1 MDAPDTGA
9 SSSQDTAAMD
19 AQLLDAPTRPNTP
32 TMDASSSQDTAASSL
47 SASRATVGVKRGRP
61 DPAQPEAVE
70 AEVCTICLSAL
81 VDGQSD
87 GEAIRTLRC
96 GHRFHEGCIEEWL
109 PRQALC
115 PCCRQP
121 VRPPC
126 RVIIRGIELE
136 VAFADESEPCLVLIS
151 RACAAFA
158 DRYPVFTF
166 RFPLPTTLRASSVRV
181 RVGGD
186 PSAEPVP
193 LPGGC
198 AATSIAKLVTLDPAR
213 RLPALLLVEP
223 RHPRS
228 PPHGFSYAR
237 TLLPLPPLR
246 VWHGPRGT
254 DAYYARRPGWAEAAV
269 EEHENGRCGWSRRRR
284 VVELEAELSQ
294 QHDDDATADAVWEP
308 RRRAHVFL
316 RQALLAYCAGE
327 VGPKALFDE
336 GEGPLQGPVGTT
348 HVSLPA
354 CREHEEAAIE
364 AEARAELPLC
374 LYGCPFQLEFH
385 GAIHFLCH
393 LLVESGVVQR
403 PTREPQGGA
412 FELLRPHIQMA
423 HLKHPDMPAIAGVAE
438 QSTFRASCRHKMLSA
453 LADGARRS
461 WEPFRSRPLPL
472 ILLSVSGA
480 GMLLLINPEAPAVA
494 GKLPHLELDERV
506 IELPGVEACIH
517 AFGEGDEVAPPSLAE

>member
-1 MDAPDTGA
+1 M
-9 SSSQDTAAMD
+9 
-19 AQLLDAPTRPNTP
+19 
-32 TMDASSSQDTAASSL
+32 
-47 SASRATVGVKRGRP
+47 
-61 DPAQPEAVE
+61 
-70 AEVCTICLSAL
+70 CTICLSAL

-158 DRYPVFTF
+158 DRYPVPARPHPFAHTRLCSPRWPSLALSPLRQVFTF

-284 VVELEAELSQ
+284 VLRARGGGERGGVSATSRGLPTGGRARGGAEP
-294 QHDDDATADAVWEP
+294 AA
-308 RRRAHVFL
+308 RRRRDGGRGL
-316 RQALLAYCAGE
+316 
-327 VGPKALFDE
+327 
-336 GEGPLQGPVGTT
+336 
-348 HVSLPA
+348 
-354 CREHEEAAIE
+354 
-364 AEARAELPLC
+364 
-374 LYGCPFQLEFH
+374 
-385 GAIHFLCH
+385 GA
-393 LLVESGVVQR
+393 SGVD
-403 PTREPQGGA
+403 
-412 FELLRPHIQMA
+412 L
-423 HLKHPDMPAIAGVAE
+423 D
-438 QSTFRASCRHKMLSA
+438 
-453 LADGARRS
+453 RS
-461 WEPFRSRPLPL
+461 E
-472 ILLSVSGA
+472 
-480 GMLLLINPEAPAVA
+480 
-494 GKLPHLELDERV
+494 
-506 IELPGVEACIH
+506 
-517 AFGEGDEVAPPSLAE
+517 

>member
-1 MDAPDTGA
+1 MDAPG
-9 SSSQDTAAMD
+9 TA
-19 AQLLDAPTRPNTP
+19 
-32 TMDASSSQDTAASSL
+32 ASSSQDTAASSL

-61 DPAQPEAVE
+61 DSAQPEAVE
-70 AEVCTICLSAL
+70 AEACTICLSAL
-81 VDGQSD
+81 IDGQSD
-87 GEAIRTLRC
+87 GEAVRTLRC

-186 PSAEPVP
+186 QSAEPVP
-193 LPGGC
+193 FPGGC
-198 AATSIAKLVTLDPAR
+198 AATSIAKLVALDPAR
-213 RLPALLLVEP
+213 RLPALLLIEP

-284 VVELEAELSQ
+284 VLELEAELSQ

-308 RRRAHVFL
+308 RRRAHIFL
-316 RQALLAYCAGE
+316 RQALLAY
-327 VGPKALFDE
+327 
-336 GEGPLQGPVGTT
+336 
-348 HVSLPA
+348 
-354 CREHEEAAIE
+354 
-364 AEARAELPLC
+364 
-374 LYGCPFQLEFH
+374 
-385 GAIHFLCH
+385 
-393 LLVESGVVQR
+393 
-403 PTREPQGGA
+403 
-412 FELLRPHIQMA
+412 
-423 HLKHPDMPAIAGVAE
+423 
-438 QSTFRASCRHKMLSA
+438 
-453 LADGARRS
+453 
-461 WEPFRSRPLPL
+461 
-472 ILLSVSGA
+472 
-480 GMLLLINPEAPAVA
+480 
-494 GKLPHLELDERV
+494 
-506 IELPGVEACIH
+506 
-517 AFGEGDEVAPPSLAE
+517 